1 MWQSYFFEIQ
11 SKYNMRVSTTR
22 PLVIRL
28 DGKNVTKS
36 KEFDLLKNP
45 ESFSDILEKTVKYF
59 TEKYRCLAIFGSDE
73 VSFIFENPMRVIEDL
88 DKDKVNRVNEII
100 SLFSQYFF
108 DYFNELYGKTKVF
121 WHAKC
126 FTINED
132 KIISYLKYRSKIIRN
147 VMTTYFLKKKKI
159 YMGNEKMNI
168 REAECEKYADYEALK
183 EYQDGTLYFD
193 GKKIDLSEYYKGNIK
208 EIKYNTENDF
218 FVDLSEI

>member
-11 SKYNMRVSTTR
+11 SKYNMRVSTIR

-36 KEFDLLKNP
+36 SEFDLLKNP

-132 KIISYLKYRSKIIRN
+132 KINSYLKYRSKIIRN

-159 YMGNEKMNI
+159 YMGNEKMNL
-168 REAECEKYADYEALK
+168 REKECEKYPDYESLK
-183 EYQDGTLYFD
+183 EYQNGTLYFD
-193 GKKIDLSEYYKGNIK
+193 GKKIDLLEYYKGNIK
-208 EIKYNTENDF
+208 EIKDNIENDF